1 MDLNKN
7 AGEVDLSIGGLASLR
22 LVDLN
27 SRAIWDNLDKMTA
40 SSLPSASGSKSIS
53 QKCCDEFKS
62 LASQRLVDLNLR

>member
-40 SSLPSASGSKSIS
+40 SSLP
-53 QKCCDEFKS
+53 
-62 LASQRLVDLNLR
+62 